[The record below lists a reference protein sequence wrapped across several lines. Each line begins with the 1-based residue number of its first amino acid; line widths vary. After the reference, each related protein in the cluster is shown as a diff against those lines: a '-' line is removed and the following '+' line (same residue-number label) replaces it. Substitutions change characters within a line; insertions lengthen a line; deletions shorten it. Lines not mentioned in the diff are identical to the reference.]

1 MSSPG
6 SLRVL
11 CVLAVCL
18 AACSKTG
25 TTGATPANADSDAA
39 GQNFAGDSKAFF
51 APLFSRI
58 WRVSNSPYGP
68 ASGAIYIFLSN
79 GTLLETS
86 CVETYRIAVW
96 SVDKAQP
103 DTLRVV
109 EDQQQVF
116 TATVGEVSGATLH
129 LRQKMI
135 RSAETRDITLTA
147 VDGEFV
153 CPDLPK

>member
-1 MSSPG
+1 VSRG
-6 SLRVL
+6 SLTVL

-18 AACSKTG
+18 ASCSKTG
-25 TTGATPANADSDAA
+25 TTGTTPASADSGAA
-39 GQNFAGDSKAFF
+39 GQNAAGDSKTSF
-51 APLFSRI
+51 APLLNRI
-58 WRVSNSPYGP
+58 WRVSNSSYGP

-103 DTLRVV
+103 DTLRAV

-116 TATVGEVSGATLH
+116 TATVGQASGGTLH
-129 LRQKMI
+129 LHQKMI

>member
-1 MSSPG
+1 
-6 SLRVL
+6 
-11 CVLAVCL
+11 VLAVCL
-18 AACSKTG
+18 ASCSKTG
-25 TTGATPANADSDAA
+25 TTGTTPASADSGAA
-39 GQNFAGDSKAFF
+39 GQNAAGDSKTSF
-51 APLFSRI
+51 APLLNRI
-58 WRVSNSPYGP
+58 WRVSNSSYGP

-103 DTLRVV
+103 DTLRAV

-116 TATVGEVSGATLH
+116 TAKVGEASGGTLH
-129 LRQKMI
+129 LHQRMI

-153 CPDLPK
+153 CPDQPK

>member
-1 MSSPG
+1 MFRG
-6 SLRVL
+6 SLSVL
-11 CVLAVCL
+11 CVLAVGL

-25 TTGATPANADSDAA
+25 TTGRIPTIADSGAA
-39 GQNFAGDSKAFF
+39 GQNAAGDSKASF
-51 APLFSRI
+51 APLRNRI

-96 SVDKAQP
+96 SVDKALP
-103 DTLRVV
+103 DTLRVD

-116 TATVGEVSGATLH
+116 TATIGEASGAALH
-129 LRQKMI
+129 LHQKMI

>member
-1 MSSPG
+1 V
-6 SLRVL
+6 RVSRGWLL
-11 CVLAVCL
+11 CMLAVGL

-25 TTGATPANADSDAA
+25 TTGGIPTIPDSSAA
-39 GQNFAGDSKAFF
+39 GQNAAGDSKAAFG
-51 APLFSRI
+51 PLLNRL
-58 WRVSNSPYGP
+58 WRVSKSPYGP
-68 ASGAIYIFLSN
+68 TSGAIYIFLSD

-116 TATVGEVSGATLH
+116 TATMGEASGATLH
-129 LRQKMI
+129 LHQKMF

-147 VDGEFV
+147 VHGEFV